1 MVDHRSV
8 DWSPPDLPTK
18 AAKLCASRPSEAP
31 STLPPPTSIP
41 SPSILSTSDRLLAPG
56 QSGHLAIFTFCASS
70 SFYPSRQYQN
80 LQFNMYLY
88 ITTTLCQFLKI
99 PQNQVEVHFNDL
111 KKLQSPRFTSVFHVW
126 HLKII
131 NIKEPYPPGNW
142 LEYKEGCVVPQ
153 DSSTF
158 GHPVPSHQIMPSN
171 ILLASQVQLS
181 TKQ

>member
-18 AAKLCASRPSEAP
+18 AAKLCASQPSEAP

-41 SPSILSTSDRLLAPG
+41 SPSIFSTSDRLLAPG
-56 QSGHLAIFTFCASS
+56 QSGHLAIFTFCTSL

-99 PQNQVEVHFNDL
+99 PQDQVVVHLMTSKKCDL
-111 KKLQSPRFTSVFHVW
+111 PDLHQYFMFGISKSLTLKSYILQAIGW
-126 HLKII
+126 
-131 NIKEPYPPGNW
+131 
-142 LEYKEGCVVPQ
+142 
-153 DSSTF
+153 
-158 GHPVPSHQIMPSN
+158 
-171 ILLASQVQLS
+171 S
-181 TKQ
+181 TKKVVLYPKTLRHLDIPSRPIPSCLLISSLTVRCN